1 MFDNITLGFNA
12 LFYFW
17 TEIILIIT
25 SIIYGYIIYKN
36 RYLKQDIELKNDM
49 KKLTALIL
57 SLSIIITI
65 HYVGLSRQGLNSIF
79 TNPYLAAKASKLAP
93 NPNQITNVEKL
104 ENLSDEEK
112 LKTTIIVFKF
122 GCPACQKLWI
132 KAQEQKE
139 LLPSKNVLWLSN
151 KKSNKEKSQLI
162 RDINKYPTIIQWIKI
177 NDEIKQI
184 TITEPS
190 DNQLKQIIENIK
202 K

>member
-1 MFDNITLGFNA
+1 MFDNINLGFNA

-17 TEIILIIT
+17 TEIILITT

-36 RYLKQDIELKNDM
+36 RYLKQDIELINDM

-79 TNPYLAAKASKLAP
+79 TNPYLTAKASKLAP
-93 NPNQITNVEKL
+93 NPNQITNAEKL
-104 ENLSDEEK
+104 EKLSDEEK
-112 LKTTIIVFKF
+112 LKTTIVIFKF
-122 GCPACQKLWI
+122 GCPDCQKLWI
-132 KAQEQKE
+132 KTQNQKE

-190 DNQLKQIIENIK
+190 DDQLKQIIENIK